1 MNRVHSNSDSAAGVN
16 ALSHHHLSNV
26 SCISSGSLGKRQRR
40 VDFAFG
46 NGNAMC
52 AVTGKISLQE
62 ANNALKELL
71 DAVPGN
77 HKSPSLPDFLGIN
90 PTVLS
95 MMMTG
100 VLLSVFGSSAQ
111 SLCQQLERATDVQNA
126 LRDKQVKEYQE
137 QIQKAIE
144 QADKARKAGIFGAI
158 FDWITGIFETVIGA
172 FKVVEGFL
180 SDNPLEMASGVAYM
194 AAGCAGMVK
203 AGAET
208 AMLFGADPDTCKAI
222 INVTSKIQ
230 LGCETVALVLDVFQ
244 IGRAFMATRALSGAA
259 EKVLDSG
266 FGEELAE
273 RMAGAGAGAGEAE
286 IDALA
291 EEFGR
296 QVSENFSKQF
306 ESLDR
311 EMVELGEMEEESAE
325 FSRTAE
331 KNMTRRAGKSF
342 TKEGVEAMAKEAAK
356 VALEKCAQEGEKF
369 LLKNFRNKVLFN
381 MFKKIMSAL
390 LSDCSFKGLQAIR
403 CATEGGNQTN
413 AGVIKA
419 EKAKLEKKIEQLIT
433 QQRFQDS
440 IMEQTEGQKKM
451 EQKRLQALYKGS
463 GAALKDVLD
472 IIDSYSCVQ
481 AKIAGWRA

>member
-16 ALSHHHLSNV
+16 VLSHYHLSNV
-26 SCISSGSLGKRQRR
+26 SCVSSGSLGKRQRR

-52 AVTGKISLQE
+52 AVTEKISLQE

-77 HKSPSLPDFLGIN
+77 HKSPSLPDFLRID

-194 AAGCAGMVK
+194 AAGFAGMVK

-208 AMLFGADPDTCKAI
+208 AMLFGADPDTCKAV

-273 RMAGAGAGAGEAE
+273 RMAGAGEAE

-296 QVSENFSKQF
+296 QVCENFSKQF

-342 TKEGVEAMAKEAAK
+342 TKEGVKAMVKEAAK
-356 VALEKCAQEGEKF
+356 EALEKCAQEGEKF
-369 LLKNFRNKVLFN
+369 LLKNIRKQILVN

-390 LSDCSFKGLQAIR
+390 LRDCSCKSLQAIR

-413 AGVIKA
+413 AGVIKT
-419 EKAKLEKKIEQLIT
+419 EKAKLEKKIEQLIAR
-433 QQRFQDS
+433 QQFQDF
-440 IMEQTEGQKKM
+440 IMEQMEGQKKM

-463 GAALKDVLD
+463 GAALKDTLD
-472 IIDSYSCVQ
+472 IIDDYSSVQ

>member
-1 MNRVHSNSDSAAGVN
+1 MNRIYSNSDSAAGVN

-26 SCISSGSLGKRQRR
+26 SCVSSGSLGKRQRR

-52 AVTGKISLQE
+52 AVTRKISLQE
-62 ANNALKELL
+62 ANNALKKLL

-77 HKSPSLPDFLGIN
+77 HKAPPLPDFLQIN

-95 MMMTG
+95 MMMTI
-100 VLLSVFGSSAQ
+100 LILNVFGSSAQ
-111 SLCQQLERATDVQNA
+111 SLCQQLERATEVQNT

-180 SDNPLEMASGVAYM
+180 SDNPAEMASGVAYM

-230 LGCETVALVLDVFQ
+230 LGCETVALALDVFQ

-273 RMAGAGAGAGEAE
+273 RMAGAGEEE

-296 QVSENFSKQF
+296 QVCENFSKQF

-342 TKEGVEAMAKEAAK
+342 TKEGVKAMVKEAAK
-356 VALEKCAQEGEKF
+356 EALEKCAQEGEKF

-433 QQRFQDS
+433 QQRFQDF

>member
-1 MNRVHSNSDSAAGVN
+1 MNRIYSNSDSAAGV
-16 ALSHHHLSNV
+16 ASSHHHLSNV
-26 SCISSGSLGKRQRR
+26 SCVSSGSLGKRQRR

-52 AVTGKISLQE
+52 AVTRKISLQE

-77 HKSPSLPDFLGIN
+77 HKSPSLPDILLID

-172 FKVVEGFL
+172 FKIVEGFL

-273 RMAGAGAGAGEAE
+273 RMAGAGAGEAE

-291 EEFGR
+291 EKFGKE
-296 QVSENFSKQF
+296 VSENFSRQF

-311 EMVELGEMEEESAE
+311 EMVEPGEMEEESAE

-342 TKEGVEAMAKEAAK
+342 TKEGVKAMVKEAAK
-356 VALEKCAQEGEKF
+356 EALEKCAQEGEKF
-369 LLKNFRNKVLFN
+369 LLKNIRKQILVN

-390 LSDCSFKGLQAIR
+390 LRDCSCKSLQAIR

-433 QQRFQDS
+433 WQQFQDF
-440 IMEQTEGQKKM
+440 IMEQIEGQKEM

-463 GAALKDVLD
+463 GAALKDTLD
-472 IIDSYSCVQ
+472 IIEQYGSVQ

>member
-1 MNRVHSNSDSAAGVN
+1 MNRIYSNSDSAAGV
-16 ALSHHHLSNV
+16 ASSHHHLSNV
-26 SCISSGSLGKRQRR
+26 SCVSSGSLGKRQRR

-52 AVTGKISLQE
+52 AVTEKISLQE

-77 HKSPSLPDFLGIN
+77 HKSPSLPDFLRID

-194 AAGCAGMVK
+194 AAGFAGMVK

-208 AMLFGADPDTCKAI
+208 AMLFGADPDTCKAV

-273 RMAGAGAGAGEAE
+273 RMAGAGEAE

-296 QVSENFSKQF
+296 QVCENFSKQF

-342 TKEGVEAMAKEAAK
+342 TKEGVKAMVKEAVK
-356 VALEKCAQEGEKF
+356 EALEKCAQEGEKF
-369 LLKNFRNKVLFN
+369 LLKNIRKQILVN

-390 LSDCSFKGLQAIR
+390 LRDCSCKSLQAIR

-413 AGVIKA
+413 AGVIKT
-419 EKAKLEKKIEQLIT
+419 EKAKLEKKIEQLIAR
-433 QQRFQDS
+433 QQFQDF
-440 IMEQTEGQKKM
+440 IMEQMEGQKKM

-463 GAALKDVLD
+463 GEALKDTLD
-472 IIDSYSCVQ
+472 IIDDYSSVQ

>member
-1 MNRVHSNSDSAAGVN
+1 MNRIHSNSDSAAGVN

-26 SCISSGSLGKRQRR
+26 SCVSSGSLGKRQRR
-40 VDFAFG
+40 VDFVFG

-52 AVTGKISLQE
+52 AVTRKISLQE
-62 ANNALKELL
+62 ANNALKKLL

-77 HKSPSLPDFLGIN
+77 HKSPPLPDFLRIN

-95 MMMTG
+95 MMMTI
-100 VLLSVFGSSAQ
+100 LILNVFGSSAQ
-111 SLCQQLERATDVQNA
+111 SLCQQLERATEVQNT

-180 SDNPLEMASGVAYM
+180 SDNPVEMASGVAYM

-230 LGCETVALVLDVFQ
+230 LGCEIVALALDVFQ

-259 EKVLDSG
+259 EKVFDSG

-273 RMAGAGAGAGEAE
+273 RMAGAGEEE
-286 IDALA
+286 IDTLA

-296 QVSENFSKQF
+296 QVSENFSRQF
-306 ESLDR
+306 ESFDR

-342 TKEGVEAMAKEAAK
+342 TKEGVKAMVKEAAK
-356 VALEKCAQEGEKF
+356 EALEKCAQEGEKF
-369 LLKNFRNKVLFN
+369 LLKNIRKQILVNV
-381 MFKKIMSAL
+381 FKKIMSAL
-390 LSDCSFKGLQAIR
+390 LRDCSCKSLQAIR

-413 AGVIKA
+413 AGVIKT
-419 EKAKLEKKIEQLIT
+419 EKAKLEKKIEQLIAR
-433 QQRFQDS
+433 QQFQDF
-440 IMEQTEGQKKM
+440 IMEQMEGQKKM

-472 IIDSYSCVQ
+472 IIDDYSSVQ